1 MITYKKLSKIDYN
14 SFILFCTFLN
24 EYRDRTEYKFNNSVW
39 GTYSYV
45 DYNDGK
51 KELKRINNTIK
62 TVKKYMNN
70 NDGFYFDSLCF
81 GGNKPIFNKVLSELI
96 EAYYEKS
103 YI

>member
-1 MITYKKLSKIDYN
+1 MISYKKLSQIDYK
-14 SFILFCTFLN
+14 SFIIFCTFLN
-24 EYRDRTEYKFNNSVW
+24 EYRDQTQYKFDKSIW
-39 GTYSYV
+39 GTPSYV
-45 DYNDGK
+45 NYNDGK

-70 NDGFYFDSLCF
+70 NDAFYFDSLCF
-81 GGNKPIFNKVLSELI
+81 GGDRPILNNVLSELI

>member
-1 MITYKKLSKIDYN
+1 MISYKKLSQIDYK
-14 SFILFCTFLN
+14 SFIVFCTFLN
-24 EYRDRTEYKFNNSVW
+24 EYKDRTQYKFDKSIW
-39 GTYSYV
+39 GTSSYV
-45 DYNDGK
+45 NYNDGK

-70 NDGFYFDSLCF
+70 NDAFYFDSLCF
-81 GGNKPIFNKVLSELI
+81 GGNRPILNKVLNELI